1 MPIIKH
7 DKSII
12 MPKRRQ
18 TQHASL
24 IFDLLPLT
32 SLPRLVIVAASV
44 HGCGH
49 AGHLASS
56 RSASLATRI
65 FVPTSHA
72 RTFSPLPPF
81 RDLVG
86 SGLMYALGR
95 RFDGAIWDL
104 TWPWA

>member
-1 MPIIKH
+1 MKMPVMKH

-44 HGCGH
+44 RGCGH
-49 AGHLASS
+49 PV
-56 RSASLATRI
+56 I
-65 FVPTSHA
+65 
-72 RTFSPLPPF
+72 
-81 RDLVG
+81 
-86 SGLMYALGR
+86 
-95 RFDGAIWDL
+95 
-104 TWPWA
+104 